1 LKPIEFD
8 GFQHGS
14 GANNFSLTTRNCG
27 DKLIERLTKDL
38 KEEFFGMKGF
48 SSSNLIFGKKK
59 VAPPS
64 GDATLKS
71 IKNLKA
77 D

>member
-14 GANNFSLTTRNCG
+14 GANNFSLTTRNWG
-27 DKLIERLTKDL
+27 VKLIERLTKDL

-48 SSSNLIFGKKK
+48 SSSNLDIR
-59 VAPPS
+59 
-64 GDATLKS
+64 
-71 IKNLKA
+71 
-77 D
+77 